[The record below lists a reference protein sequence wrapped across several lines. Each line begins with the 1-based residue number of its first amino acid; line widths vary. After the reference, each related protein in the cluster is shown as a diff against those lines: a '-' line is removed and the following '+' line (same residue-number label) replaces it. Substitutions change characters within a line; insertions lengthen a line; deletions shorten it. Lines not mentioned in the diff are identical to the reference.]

1 MLFGDELQAHV
12 TAIQALNQI
21 IHTAVRHKSGSSSS
35 SKPSWRQKQNRPFF
49 SQRPV
54 PAQMEA
60 KTVEEKG
67 GAQQKINEDF
77 TSKLN
82 SLQVTDFVGFVPTLI
97 AYLVAQKSCF
107 KSSRLAQ
114 FIPAWQQITSDTEI
128 LQIVSGQ
135 YIELSTQ
142 PSQTHPPPGKRFSG
156 QER

>member
-21 IHTAVRHKSGSSSS
+21 IHTAVSHKSGSSSS

-67 GAQQKINEDF
+67 GAQQKINEGF

-114 FIPAWQQITSDTEI
+114 FIPAWQQTSDTEI
-128 LQIVSGQ
+128 LQMVSGQ

>member
-21 IHTAVRHKSGSSSS
+21 IHTAVSHKSGSSSS

-82 SLQVTDFVGFVPTLI
+82 SLRVTDFVGFVPTLI

-128 LQIVSGQ
+128 LQMVSGQ

>member
-21 IHTAVRHKSGSSSS
+21 IHTAVSHKSGSNSS

-77 TSKLN
+77 ASKLN

-97 AYLVAQKSCF
+97 GYLVAQTSSF
-107 KSSRLAQ
+107 KSSRLRQ
-114 FIPAWQQITSDTEI
+114 FIPAWQQIS
-128 LQIVSGQ
+128 
-135 YIELSTQ
+135 
-142 PSQTHPPPGKRFSG
+142 
-156 QER
+156 